1 MEIAEWLDDEPTH
14 AVRSEVL
21 AELRSELDSHAAAQV
36 AAFCAATGEF
46 PEAGRFRLPKGRL
59 AALGRCERS
68 ALAAAGT
75 DEEPQ
80 PITDSTLVGIALD
93 RFVMHQLSAG
103 RVREPVSDLRSILH
117 AQGEWAALDALESLD
132 AADPGAAAELLGPL
146 ASAVADAWS
155 GLDRAWRPRTQSRAT
170 VGLADWRVVCS
181 GVTDVELGGGSTARP
196 TVLVEVKSGAPR
208 AEHTAE
214 VAYYA
219 LLVALRDGSAPGSLV
234 RWYPGSP
241 PAVLAVTADL
251 LESAARRV
259 AAGISTWTAL
269 QAGREPKES
278 AGAWCNWCGDSDIC
292 PTGRRA
298 SVTQEAI

>member
-1 MEIAEWLDDEPTH
+1 MQIAEWLDNDECAHP
-14 AVRSEVL
+14 VRSEVL
-21 AELRSELDSHAAAQV
+21 ADLRSELDSHASAQV
-36 AAFCAATGEF
+36 AAFCTATGEF

-75 DEEPQ
+75 SDEPQ
-80 PITDSTLVGIALD
+80 AVTEAALAGIALD

-155 GLDRAWRPRTQSRAT
+155 GLDPGWRPRTQSRAT

-181 GVTDVELGGGSTARP
+181 GVTDVELGGGSTGRP

-219 LLVALRDGSAPGSLV
+219 LLVALRDGCAPGSVL
-234 RWYPGSP
+234 RWYPGST
-241 PAVLAVTADL
+241 PAVLTVTADL

-269 QAGREPKES
+269 QTGREPRET
-278 AGAWCNWCGDSDIC
+278 AGVWCNWCGDSDAC
-292 PTGRRA
+292 STGRDA
-298 SVTQEAI
+298 AAQEAV